1 MDLLKIDYLQH
12 AGTNMT
18 NYLSVPYEDVF
29 IMGATNRALNE
40 VEPVNPRSRGYR
52 RLRLEDT

>member
-1 MDLLKIDYLQH
+1 MDLLSVDYFQC

-29 IMGATNRALNE
+29 IMGSTNRARNE
-40 VEPVNPRSRGYR
+40 IEPVNPRSRGYP